1 MDWMNALLEA
11 APQVGVSLG
20 AGSAPFVG
28 AILWG
33 KLITL
38 RHHNEA
44 LAEKDKQIAEV
55 KANATQRETLLTEQL
70 VRSDQALANERE
82 AKKVERERA
91 DTAAS
96 KLNEVTA
103 EFGAT
108 MVHMLG
114 SFPQPS
120 RGASDVE
127 A

>member
-1 MDWMNALLEA
+1 MDWVGQLLET

-44 LAEKDKQIAEV
+44 LAEKDQQIAEV
-55 KANATQRETLLTEQL
+55 KRNAEQREALLTEQV
-70 VRSDQALANERE
+70 VRSDQALVNERE

-91 DTAAS
+91 DSAVA
-96 KLNEVTA
+96 KLNEVTG

-108 MVHMLG
+108 MVHLLR
-114 SFPQPS
+114 SLPQPD
-120 RGASDVE
+120 GAEPS
-127 A
+127 ART

>member
-1 MDWMNALLEA
+1 MDWANALLEA

-44 LAEKDKQIAEV
+44 LGELEKRVAQSEE
-55 KANATQRETLLTEQL
+55 NAARRESLLTEQL
-70 VRSDQALANERE
+70 ARSDQSLANERE

-91 DTAAS
+91 DVAVA
-96 KLNEVTA
+96 KLGEVTT
-103 EFGAT
+103 EFGSA

-114 SFPQPS
+114 SFPQGGGD
-120 RGASDVE
+120 RNA
-127 A
+127 AT

>member
-1 MDWMNALLEA
+1 VDWMSQLLEA

-44 LAEKDKQIAEV
+44 LSEKDKQIAEV
-55 KANATQRETLLTEQL
+55 KANAK
-70 VRSDQALANERE
+70 ERE
-82 AKKVERERA
+82 ERA
-91 DTAAS
+91 DAAVA
-96 KLNEVTA
+96 KLNEVTG

-108 MVHMLG
+108 MVHMLR
-114 SFPQPS
+114 SFPQPD
-120 RGASDVE
+120 GVE
-127 A
+127 TSA

>member
-1 MDWMNALLEA
+1 MDWWNSLLSV

-38 RHHNEA
+38 RHHLESMG
-44 LAEKDKQIAEV
+44 EKDKQIIEV
-55 KANATQRETLLTEQL
+55 KQNAERREALLTEQL
-70 VRSDQALANERE
+70 ARSDQALANERE

-91 DTAAS
+91 DAATS
-96 KLNEVTA
+96 KLGEVTT
-103 EFGAT
+103 EFGAA

-114 SFPQPS
+114 SLPQP
-120 RGASDVE
+120 RGNVDA
-127 A
+127 

>member
-1 MDWMNALLEA
+1 VDWMSQLLEA

-44 LAEKDKQIAEV
+44 LSEKDKQIAEV
-55 KANATQRETLLTEQL
+55 KANAKEREALLTEQV
-70 VRSDQALANERE
+70 VRSDQALVNERE

-91 DTAAS
+91 DAAVA
-96 KLNEVTA
+96 KLNEVTG

-108 MVHMLG
+108 MVHMLR
-114 SFPQPS
+114 SFPQPD
-120 RGASDVE
+120 GVE
-127 A
+127 TSA

>member
-1 MDWMNALLEA
+1 MSAFLEA

-38 RHHNEA
+38 RHHTEA
-44 LAEKDKQIAEV
+44 LAEAEKRVKQSEE
-55 KANATQRETLLTEQL
+55 NATRRETLLTEQL
-70 VRSDQALANERE
+70 ARSDQALANERE

-91 DTAAS
+91 DSLAD
-96 KLNEVTA
+96 KLGEATS

-114 SFPQPS
+114 SFPQP
-120 RGASDVE
+120 GGDGNAST
-127 A
+127 

>member
-1 MDWMNALLEA
+1 MSQLLET

-55 KANATQRETLLTEQL
+55 KANAEQREALLTEQV
-70 VRSDQALANERE
+70 VRSDQALVNERE

-91 DTAAS
+91 DSAVA

-108 MVHMLG
+108 MVHLLR
-114 SFPQPS
+114 SLPQS
-120 RGASDVE
+120 DGAETS
-127 A
+127 AQT

>member
-1 MDWMNALLEA
+1 MDWMTSLLEV

-44 LAEKDKQIAEV
+44 IAEQEKRIV
-55 KANATQRETLLTEQL
+55 QTEQNAARREALLTEQV

-91 DTAAS
+91 DTAVA
-96 KLNEVTA
+96 KLNEVTG

-108 MVHMLG
+108 MVHLLR
-114 SFPQPS
+114 SLPQPES
-120 RGASDVE
+120 GPDAP

>member
-1 MDWMNALLEA
+1 MDWMSQLLET

-38 RHHNEA
+38 RHHTEA
-44 LAEKDKQIAEV
+44 LAEKDEQIAEV
-55 KANATQRETLLTEQL
+55 KRNAEQREALLTEQV
-70 VRSDQALANERE
+70 VRSDQALVNERE

-91 DTAAS
+91 DSAVS

-108 MVHMLG
+108 MVHLLR
-114 SFPQPS
+114 SLPQPD
-120 RGASDVE
+120 GAEPS
-127 A
+127 ART